1 MGFTKI
7 FNSIRSS
14 TMLPSDI
21 ENVSLKR
28 IIPKINEWN
37 IDTVLI
43 SANRNCTACKQYN
56 RQVFMGRIK
65 IIQSYLIYYINVL
78 ALFVVKFLVLQY
90 TAYNICDLHFKK
102 LHQCNFPK
110 ITIYIIY
117 FLFRILDKIFAYDI
131 MSLISE

>member
-56 RQVFMGRIK
+56 RQVFSLYGKDKNYPKLPDILYQRSCPVCGK
-65 IIQSYLIYYINVL
+65 IFG
-78 ALFVVKFLVLQY
+78 A
-90 TAYNICDLHFKK
+90 
-102 LHQCNFPK
+102 
-110 ITIYIIY
+110 TIYG
-117 FLFRILDKIFAYDI
+117 L
-131 MSLISE
+131 

>member
-21 ENVSLKR
+21 E
-28 IIPKINEWN
+28 INEWN

-56 RQVFMGRIK
+56 QQVFSLYGKNKNYPKLPDILYQRSCPVCGK
-65 IIQSYLIYYINVL
+65 IFG
-78 ALFVVKFLVLQY
+78 A
-90 TAYNICDLHFKK
+90 
-102 LHQCNFPK
+102 
-110 ITIYIIY
+110 TIYG
-117 FLFRILDKIFAYDI
+117 L
-131 MSLISE
+131 

>member
-43 SANRNCTACKQYN
+43 TANRNCTACKQYN
-56 RQVFMGRIK
+56 QQVFSLYGK
-65 IIQSYLIYYINVL
+65 NKNYP
-78 ALFVVKFLVLQY
+78 
-90 TAYNICDLHFKK
+90 K
-102 LHQCNFPK
+102 LPD
-110 ITIYIIY
+110 
-117 FLFRILDKIFAYDI
+117 ILYQRSCPVCDKIFGATIYG
-131 MSLISE
+131 L

>member
-1 MGFTKI
+1 MKGEIYMGFTKI

-43 SANRNCTACKQYN
+43 SANRNCTA
-56 RQVFMGRIK
+56 
-65 IIQSYLIYYINVL
+65 
-78 ALFVVKFLVLQY
+78 
-90 TAYNICDLHFKK
+90 
-102 LHQCNFPK
+102 
-110 ITIYIIY
+110 
-117 FLFRILDKIFAYDI
+117 
-131 MSLISE
+131 